1 MSGGGGVSIIAAWAA
16 VRNFMRGGRKDS
28 QDPER
33 ARLDAEELRE
43 VEYESMGMQVPPP
56 VASPRTGPLG
66 RILRRRG

>member
-16 VRNFMRGGRKDS
+16 VRNFIRPGRRGA

-33 ARLDAEELRE
+33 ARLDAAELRE
-43 VEYESMGMQVPPP
+43 VEYESMGMQAPS
-56 VASPRTGPLG
+56 VASPRPNFVR